1 MGRCPSARTWA
12 ATAALAV
19 ILGGCRTSQSSHVGA
34 VRPSTAPHG
43 GSPSTLTSP
52 VSTTTLASTTI
63 PAPSG
68 MTASWTTYQGGNAH
82 LGDSPT
88 GKMRTP
94 LRQVWSDR
102 LDGSA
107 VYGQPLLYD
116 GRILVATED
125 DNVFAL
131 DTSTGATVWEAH
143 LGSPLVSV
151 ASQAGCGDVDP
162 LGVTSTP
169 VIDPATGTLYVLA
182 ELASGGRTPVHHDL
196 FGVDLADGKITSN
209 VNADPPGL
217 SAGDTVHL
225 LQRAA
230 LALGNGRVYVG
241 FGGQYGDC
249 GSYHGWVVSVP
260 VAGGAEAAFDVTPDA
275 TGGAVWDGG
284 SGPTIDPQ
292 GDVFVTTG
300 NPNSSA
306 PAPWAESVVKL
317 PSALSQVPLG
327 YFRDPAA
334 TGDLD
339 LSTGGPILLPDGDV
353 FAVGKTDIGYLL
365 RQTDLSQVAPIAGR
379 VCSSD
384 PDGGGAWDPTTD
396 SVYVPCRAGGIQQVD
411 LATMR
416 TGWRSGSANSTVLL
430 AGSGL
435 WALRY
440 PTGTLE
446 ELDASSGAVLYKLD
460 VGKPV
465 ANFASPVVLDGLVV
479 VPTDTGVVAFAS
491 A

>member
-1 MGRCPSARTWA
+1 MPRQLGRRRLGRSRSARTWT

-19 ILGGCRTSQSSHVGA
+19 LLGGCGTSGSSHAGA
-34 VRPSTAPHG
+34 IPATTEPRKSPPPSAAP
-43 GSPSTLTSP
+43 SPSTT
-52 VSTTTLASTTI
+52 
-63 PAPSG
+63 APEAA
-68 MTASWTTYQGGNAH
+68 ASWTTYQDGNSH
-82 LGDSPT
+82 LGVSPT
-88 GKMRTP
+88 GQLRTP
-94 LRQVWSDR
+94 LHHDWTAS

-116 GRILVATED
+116 GKVFVATED
-125 DNVFAL
+125 DDVFAL
-131 DTSTGATVWEAH
+131 DASTGRTVWETR
-143 LGSPLVSV
+143 LGSPLLDVV
-151 ASQAGCGDVDP
+151 SQAGCGDVDP

-169 VIDPATGTLYVLA
+169 VIDASTGTLYVLA
-182 ELASGGRTPVHHDL
+182 ELSNGGRSPVHHEL
-196 FGVDLADGKITSN
+196 FGVDLQDGKITSA
-209 VNADPPGL
+209 VDADPPVA

-230 LALGNGRVYVG
+230 LALGNGRVYIG

-249 GSYHGWVVSVP
+249 GHYHGWVVSVP
-260 VAGGAEAAFDVTPDA
+260 VAGGPETAFDVTPDG

-284 SGPTIDPQ
+284 SGPAIGPD
-292 GDVFVTTG
+292 GSVFVTTG

-317 PSALSQVPLG
+317 PSALSQVPLA
-327 YFRDPAA
+327 YFRDRAA

-365 RQTDLSQVAPIAGR
+365 RQADLSQVAPISGR

-384 PDGGGAWDPTTD
+384 PDGGGAWDPATD

-416 TGWRSGSANSTVLL
+416 TGWRSGSANSTVVR

-435 WALRY
+435 WSLRY

-446 ELDASSGAVLYKLD
+446 ELDASDGAVLYKLD
-460 VGKPV
+460 VGERV
-465 ANFASPVVLDGLVV
+465 ANFASPSVLDGLVV
-479 VPTDTGVVAFAS
+479 VPTDSGVAAFSGA
-491 A
+491 